1 MMFAQQAEAF
11 DKLPMDFLEQH
22 RALKY

>member
-1 MMFAQQAEAF
+1 MFAQQAETF

>member
-1 MMFAQQAEAF
+1 MFAQQAKTF

-22 RALKY
+22 RALK